1 MKSANQRYK
10 EYKASGGDMS
20 FKNWV
25 QQENELQFL
34 NLTGGG
40 FAPSTDSLQAA
51 ITDLRKQA
59 GLKTELEHK
68 YIFGID
74 RRYILAGGIV
84 LVLVGGFIIFK
95 NFKK

>member
-10 EYKASGGDMS
+10 EYKANGGDMS

-34 NLTGGG
+34 NLTGGS
-40 FAPSTDSLQAA
+40 FVASSDSLQNA
-51 ITDLRKQA
+51 ITNLHKDA

-74 RRYILAGGIV
+74 RRYIMAGSIV
-84 LVLVGGFIIFK
+84 LVLLGGFLIYK
-95 NFKK
+95 NAKK